1 MVLCICWYKCRLKPC
16 ISNMYCRMELN
27 RQMFSRCAEAIWSS
41 CAFNFHFMFKSVSV
55 FCCVLFFASRW
66 YIFFIFFFALVAV
79 VCSFALL
86 LFVLIDT
93 LSRTQIRNCIEYLIS
108 SHETPKYLRR
118 KEIEIHTSKALVKAL
133 SFRIDID
140 LELFTFRSET

>member
-1 MVLCICWYKCRLKPC
+1 MQRLFGVRARF
-16 ISNMYCRMELN
+16 ISTSCSN
-27 RQMFSRCAEAIWSS
+27 RFRYFVVCSFSPLDDTFFSS
-41 CAFNFHFMFKSVSV
+41 
-55 FCCVLFFASRW
+55 
-66 YIFFIFFFALVAV
+66 FFFALVAV